1 MLGEDQVTSRDTHA
15 GPLRPPPCALLPCAL
30 LPAPSSLLPSPCA
43 PFPAVSLSYWHS
55 LDEHTN
61 VKDRKK
67 PR

>member
-15 GPLRPPPCALLPCAL
+15 GPLRPP
-30 LPAPSSLLPSPCA
+30 PCA